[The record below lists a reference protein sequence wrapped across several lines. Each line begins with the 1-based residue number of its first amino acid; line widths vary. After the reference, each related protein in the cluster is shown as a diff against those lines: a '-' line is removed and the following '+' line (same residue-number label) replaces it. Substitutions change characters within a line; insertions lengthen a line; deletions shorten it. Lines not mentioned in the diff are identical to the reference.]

1 MENHLFLWRTH
12 YMRIITLS
20 IGVLLLLCC
29 SCFAIE
35 IKNAKATLDGSKINL
50 TYDLFG
56 KPGERQANVK
66 VAIVLDGE
74 RYLPGVINL
83 SGDYGAKITV
93 GKGKKISWDLLK
105 DMPAGFIGP
114 IKWELD
120 ADSEATNDPFNIL
133 GLKNKVKP
141 PVVSADT
148 VSDPKTKLIWMRSP
162 LSVKNVNSAEDA
174 VSIVGK
180 LNKSIYLGYSDWRLP
195 KKDELESLFKMIELY
210 GYTPGQSAL
219 TYLRNVGF
227 DIGNESKFWSVDK
240 SSGEFSGKEVFVS
253 GTGQYAG
260 SSTSNNS
267 AFNSSSG
274 PSRIS
279 SRNSRVANTNSYGA
293 GVASG
298 SLSVKQRSEDSG
310 LYDLVVD
317 TKNGYFYKYNGSDTA
332 KILAV
337 RGNGSSDIYS
347 VNTQVDVSIS
357 P

>member
-1 MENHLFLWRTH
+1 
-12 YMRIITLS
+12 MRIIMLS
-20 IGVLLLLCC
+20 IGVLILLGC
-29 SCFAIE
+29 SCFAME
-35 IKNAKATLDGSKINL
+35 IKNAKASVDGSKIVL

-66 VAIVLDGE
+66 VAIILDGE

-83 SGDYGAKITV
+83 SGDYGAKVPV
-93 GKGKKISWDLLK
+93 GRGKKISWDLLR
-105 DMPAGFIGP
+105 DMPAGFTGP
-114 IKWELD
+114 VKWELD
-120 ADSEATNDPFNIL
+120 ADPEASNDPFNLL

-141 PVVSADT
+141 PVVSEST
-148 VSDPKTKLIWMRSP
+148 VSDPKTKLIWLRSP
-162 LSVKNVNSAEDA
+162 LSVKNIYCAEDA
-174 VSIVGK
+174 VSIIRK
-180 LNKSIYLGYSDWRLP
+180 LNQSTYLGFNDWRLP

-219 TYLRNVGF
+219 SYLTNIGF
-227 DIGNESKFWSVDK
+227 KIGGESKIWSVDK
-240 SSGEFSGKEVFVS
+240 SSGEFTGKEVFVS

-260 SSTSNNS
+260 SSTNNRT
-267 AFNSSSG
+267 NYTSSSG

-279 SRNSRVANTNSYGA
+279 SRNSNIANTNSYGSGA
-293 GVASG
+293 ASG

-317 TKNGYFYKYNGSDTA
+317 TKNGYFYKHNGSDTA

-337 RGNGSSDIYS
+337 RGNSSSDIYS

>member
-1 MENHLFLWRTH
+1 
-12 YMRIITLS
+12 MRIITLCIS
-20 IGVLLLLCC
+20 LVLLLNC

-35 IKNAKATLDGSKINL
+35 IKNAKASLDGNNVILS
-50 TYDLFG
+50 YDLFG

-74 RYLPGVINL
+74 RYLPGVIKL
-83 SGDYGAKITV
+83 GGDYGAQVSV

-105 DMPAGFIGP
+105 DMPAGFTGP

-120 ADSEATNDPFNIL
+120 ADPEASNDPFNLL
-133 GLKNKVKP
+133 GSKNKVKP
-141 PVVSADT
+141 PVVSKST

-174 VSIVGK
+174 VSIVTK
-180 LNKSIYLGYSDWRLP
+180 LNQSIYLGFSDWRLP

-210 GYTPGQSAL
+210 GYVPGQSAL
-219 TYLRNVGF
+219 TYLTKVGF
-227 DIGNESKFWSVDK
+227 DIGNESKFWSIDK

-260 SSTSNNS
+260 SSTSNS
-267 AFNSSSG
+267 SSFNGSSG

-279 SRNSRVANTNSYGA
+279 SRNTRTANTNSYGA

-298 SLSVKQRSEDSG
+298 SLSVKQRSENSG
-310 LYDLVVD
+310 MYDLVVD
-317 TKNGYFYKYNGSDTA
+317 TRNGYFYKFNGSDTA

-337 RGNGSSDIYS
+337 RGNSSSDIYS
-347 VNTQVDVSIS
+347 VNAQVDVSIS